1 MPENDDSKQILI
13 SKHDIRSLQK
23 SLDRLWVKFDQQTIK
38 FAKLNSFVHKA
49 LYIAAGVILALVAQ
63 TFGLIE
69 SIKLMLKL

>member
-1 MPENDDSKQILI
+1 MPEDDDSKQILTNQ
-13 SKHDIRSLQK
+13 HDIRSLQK
-23 SLDRLWVKFDQQTIK
+23 SLDRLWMKFDLQTIK

-49 LYIAAGVILALVAQ
+49 LYIAAGVLIALVAQ